1 MAEPLSPERLAEIRE
16 WCDELGKS
24 TSADGVGPY
33 NAIRDLLA
41 EVERLNVETERLTL
55 ERDWLDTQLRAA
67 RRTNRRH
74 ETEKVELG
82 KSLTTQVA
90 EVERLRAENAEQAR
104 VLASAGPEI
113 KRLTERIVELEATAP
128 TPDLVLP
135 AKFVTDAMAGVPDQ
149 LPVCPVCQHVAEYCT
164 CFGKTHRFEAERLG
178 ESDAKRRLARCVGCG
193 QDRFAACHAEQGG
206 AS

>member
-16 WCDELGKS
+16 WRDELGKS

-41 EVERLNVETERLTL
+41 EVERLNGETERLTL

-67 RRTNRRH
+67 RRTSRRH

-104 VLASAGPEI
+104 VLVSAGPEI
-113 KRLTERIVELEATAP
+113 KRLTERIVELETRLKPRKRAR
-128 TPDLVLP
+128 
-135 AKFVTDAMAGVPDQ
+135 TDT
-149 LPVCPVCQHVAEYCT
+149 EYAHGDGRVKC
-164 CFGKTHRFEAERLG
+164 L
-178 ESDAKRRLARCVGCG
+178 DCG
-193 QDRFAACHAEQGG
+193 WVSRWFSQDREYGAFRSASDLHECGVDRPFRNEGG